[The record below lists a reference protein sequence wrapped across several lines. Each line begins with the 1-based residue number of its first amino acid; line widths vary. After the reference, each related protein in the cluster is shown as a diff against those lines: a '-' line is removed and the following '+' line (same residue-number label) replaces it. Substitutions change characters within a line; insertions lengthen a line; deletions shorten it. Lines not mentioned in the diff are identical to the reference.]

1 MRADGAA
8 VGDESIAGGGFRA
21 RSFAAWPRWCGNK
34 ESIAAVPPRPLQLAT
49 GFMTFQFFCIC
60 RCRVGYV
67 SMYTQRKAKART
79 RERERGEL
87 LFTLL
92 TKKKKKERE
101 MSELGLSFLSTP
113 TFLLP
118 RPKERRK
125 RGQRPILCSRA
136 VLTSFFHQ
144 NMHARCSSTATAAAA
159 AGSSSGHGC
168 SSSSRSLLIAAAA
181 SASDRSSRGKFVA
194 FPASLPSRSLLAG
207 RSVPSSALSAPRS
220 CLSLRQVA
228 AMAEQQPSAAVPP
241 AAAAETSPLPQASPP
256 PSRPPFAL
264 PLDAEIDVARG
275 SKTLLCTSVTAET
288 LEKALEEV
296 KVRTIRFDPFQLSIV
311 VVGDAAATSTSSS
324 SDLLSPFPLPPLVTP
339 PEMKR
344 GRKKLAYLKKKTKK
358 RKTNFKKTQTGGRG
372 RRRHLCRA
380 PPRLPPRP
388 RPGVPGR
395 PPPSFA
401 ERRAGREQAPDHRDL
416 PPQVGG
422 REVRWGRGP
431 EARRAQVGDAA
442 REPLRRRRGPG
453 LALLLRRLRENPRAA
468 DHLHHPVAS

>member
-67 SMYTQRKAKART
+67 SIYTQRKAKART

-92 TKKKKKERE
+92 TKKKKKECE

-136 VLTSFFHQ
+136 VLTSFIHQ
-144 NMHARCSSTATAAAA
+144 NMHARCSSTATAAA

-228 AMAEQQPSAAVPP
+228 AMAEQQPSSAAPP
-241 AAAAETSPLPQASPP
+241 DAAAETSPLPQASPP

-344 GRKKLAYLKKKTKK
+344 GRKKLAYLKKKNEKTKNK
-358 RKTNFKKTQTGGRG
+358 FQKNSNR
-372 RRRHLCRA
+372 
-380 PPRLPPRP
+380 RP
-388 RPGVPGR
+388 RP
-395 PPPSFA
+395 
-401 ERRAGREQAPDHRDL
+401 QAPPVSSSASTASATSTRC
-416 PPQVGG
+416 
-422 REVRWGRGP
+422 
-431 EARRAQVGDAA
+431 
-442 REPLRRRRGPG
+442 
-453 LALLLRRLRENPRAA
+453 PRTPTSE
-468 DHLHHPVAS
+468 LC